1 MYRPISNNIHL
12 TGDNLGV
19 FFCLKRGSS
28 RNLFANEI
36 LKSLAHFWLNSQFFL
51 NVLYIKSADN
61 PADFYT
67 RYFLIDWSFFHI
79 PGVLCV
85 LQSFT
90 LIGNYVFRD
99 LVRLQLIIWPYNFT
113 KSWFLGVKI
122 LYKIC
127 RILWD
132 TPCFCKG
139 DENFVQLFLPL
150 CDQSDHGVRV
160 TIRSVLVEQ
169 G

>member
-1 MYRPISNNIHL
+1 M
-12 TGDNLGV
+12 
-19 FFCLKRGSS
+19 F
-28 RNLFANEI
+28 
-36 LKSLAHFWLNSQFFL
+36 
-51 NVLYIKSADN
+51 IKSADN

-90 LIGNYVFRD
+90 LIRNYVFRD

-122 LYKIC
+122 LYKFC

-160 TIRSVLVEQ
+160 TIRFVLVEQ